1 MSPHAWCASPSTGRG
16 RAQAKESTL
25 QLKKPCPR
33 GKYAGRGSPQTQPP
47 SPSITRKN
55 NQMQYGINNNATSQM
70 QEGGSRCGGPPPFF
84 RGGSILQSDLC
95 VPSTRPF
102 AFQEPVDFSNTRP
115 FVAILMCPFLF
126 CVAEHLRMGKF
137 QKVTH
142 ATEYQQRDSQLT
154 AFS

>member
-1 MSPHAWCASPSTGRG
+1 MWRP
-16 RAQAKESTL
+16 
-25 QLKKPCPR
+25 
-33 GKYAGRGSPQTQPP
+33 
-47 SPSITRKN
+47 
-55 NQMQYGINNNATSQM
+55 AT
-70 QEGGSRCGGPPPFF
+70 FF

-102 AFQEPVDFSNTRP
+102 AFRELVDFSNTRP

-142 ATEYQQRDSQLT
+142 ATEYQQRDSQLP
-154 AFS
+154 FSEDYSAKQEKGWGLNDGNNLHPPNQVSVRPYWNMCENAGGHPVAA